1 MKQHEMTSPAI
12 NSTGLPVGFSAQFR
26 SLVARKLVRN
36 TLVFSMAEVA
46 NKAIPFLLLPIITRY
61 MGPADYGKVA
71 VFMAVVSV
79 LAVFVGLN
87 TQGAVSVAYFKLRP
101 EELQKYIGNV
111 LIILGSSTAV
121 VLFSLL
127 TTSRP
132 LSALLGISRGWILIA
147 AIMALAQ
154 FITLI
159 NLVLWQVE
167 QRSTPYAIYQ
177 VSQTLFS
184 TVLIILLVAALQLRS
199 SGQLAAM
206 ATSTIIFAVLSLFFI
221 IRRGYLQVE
230 IHREYLKDALAFG
243 LPLIP
248 HALSGWMLT
257 GVDRFYLTLLQGS
270 ASTGLY
276 ATGYQF
282 GLIIG
287 ILAASFNRAWAPFLF
302 SRLESIDIQG
312 KIKIVKTTYVYFIG
326 ILLLALALSV
336 VGPWFISFYLGGQ
349 FRAASQFV
357 FWVAL
362 GYAFDGMYY
371 MVVNQILYINKT
383 KSLAT
388 ITFSVGL
395 CHLIVSYAL
404 IRLNGSV
411 GAAQATTFSFFLT
424 FVLVWILSSKV
435 YPMPWRFWR
444 YPSTTE
450 AA

>member
-1 MKQHEMTSPAI
+1 MTSPTI
-12 NSTGLPVGFSAQFR
+12 NSIELPISLLSHFR
-26 SLVARKLVRN
+26 SFIARKLVRN
-36 TLVFSMAEVA
+36 TVVFSMAEVA
-46 NKAIPFLLLPIITRY
+46 NKAIPFLLLPIVTRY

-71 VFMAVVSV
+71 VFMALTSV
-79 LAVFVGLN
+79 LAVFVGLSS
-87 TQGAVSVAYFKLRP
+87 QGAVSVAYFKLRP
-101 EELQKYIGNV
+101 EELQKYVANV
-111 LIILGSSTAV
+111 LVILCSSTAV
-121 VLFSLL
+121 VLFLLL
-127 TTSRP
+127 TASRL
-132 LSALLGISRGWILIA
+132 LSALLGISRGWIVVA
-147 AIMALAQ
+147 AIVALAQ

-167 QRSTPYAIYQ
+167 ERSIPYAIYQ

-184 TVLIILLVAALQLRS
+184 AVLILLMVAALNLRW
-199 SGQLAAM
+199 SGQLKAM
-206 ATSTIIFAVLSLFFI
+206 VISTIVFAILSLGFI
-221 IRRGYLQVE
+221 FRRGYLQVE
-230 IHREYLKDALAFG
+230 IHREYLRDALAFG

-248 HALSGWMLT
+248 HALSGWILT

-302 SRLESIDIQG
+302 GRLECINTQG
-312 KIKIVKTTYVYFIG
+312 KIKIVKTTYIYFIG

-336 VGPWFISFYLGGQ
+336 IGPWFISFYLGGQ

-371 MVVNQILYINKT
+371 MVVNPVLYMNKT
-383 KSLAT
+383 KWLAT

-395 CHLIVSYAL
+395 CHMIGSYAL

-444 YPSTTE
+444 CPSTTE